1 MLRSVPPVR
10 LFTISAI
17 VAALFC
23 AANVAID
30 RTGWA
35 IAFGALAVVWGLTA
49 FAVRGRPPLT
59 SHSDEENDSRER

>member
-23 AANVAID
+23 AANVAVD

-35 IAFGALAVVWGLTA
+35 IAFGALAVVWALTA
-49 FAVRGRPPLT
+49 FAVRGKPPLNGP
-59 SHSDEENDSRER
+59 SDEEHDS